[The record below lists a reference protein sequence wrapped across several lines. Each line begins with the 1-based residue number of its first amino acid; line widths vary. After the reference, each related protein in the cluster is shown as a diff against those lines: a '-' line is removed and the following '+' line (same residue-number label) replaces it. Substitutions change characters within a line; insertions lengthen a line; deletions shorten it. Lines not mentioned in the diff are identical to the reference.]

1 MEFLPQKLIYT
12 IIMLFNFVF
21 GLLFEQDH
29 LLNLIILGVY
39 AKRWPKCAR
48 ISKQKLMIDD
58 FWLMIFFLL
67 WLSEDLSIE
76 RILIENKYGG
86 TGLIS
91 EKTKALYIG
100 LNERAEAATSSYS
113 VTSDFWQYVYSVPVT
128 KNHQNPLKVFSSWVF
143 DHILIMVT
151 VQL

>member
-1 MEFLPQKLIYT
+1 MRKDDL
-12 IIMLFNFVF
+12 NVHVF
-21 GLLFEQDH
+21 QNK
-29 LLNLIILGVY
+29 NL
-39 AKRWPKCAR
+39 
-48 ISKQKLMIDD
+48 
-58 FWLMIFFLL
+58 WLMIFFLL

-128 KNHQNPLKVFSSWVF
+128 ENQNPLKVFSSWVF